1 MNKLF
6 KVNIDFLY
14 IAIIPLIAIFF
25 SLDRY
30 LKKIAL
36 SLPTGRSYELI
47 SDFFTFSFAKNYN
60 IAFSLPLGEKIL
72 LPIIYLAIFLLIF
85 AIIRDILI
93 NKAFT
98 LEASLLTF
106 ILLGAIS
113 NMLDRIQLGFVI
125 DYLSIKNFSI
135 FNIADMMIAL
145 ASLFYIILYYKMN
158 KAKTRKNE

>member
-6 KVNIDFLY
+6 RVNIDFLN

-30 LKKIAL
+30 LKKMAIN
-36 SLPTGRSYELI
+36 LPTEKSYTLI

-60 IAFSLPLGEKIL
+60 IAFSLPISEKII
-72 LPIIYLAIFLLIF
+72 LPVIILAISILFF
-85 AIIRDILI
+85 TIIRDIFK
-93 NKAFT
+93 NKALT
-98 LEASLLTF
+98 LESSLLTF

-113 NMLDRIQLGFVI
+113 NMLDRIHYGFVI
-125 DYLSIKNFSI
+125 DYLSIQNFSI